1 MAEEMPVITGDRYTI
16 LGNLI
21 IVMISAGLLGLIIL
35 LSDIRFYAE
44 PISEGIFGPAA
55 AIANALLFVVLATV
69 GATMVVLLLKYGKE
83 RLLKFILIGAFG
95 FIGIVIFLYFG
106 SMYLVVFQ
114 FINPISAILILSVFI
129 FASVVNFITVDSDYR
144 MKNGGLLL
152 FGSAV
157 GAFLGVV
164 LPVWTSVLLLVGLAI
179 YDYYSVKK
187 GPIRKIVE
195 MTEDDPDKLSALAVS
210 SSEWDIGLGD
220 VAFYGMIVALAI
232 VNPIFGVLGAI
243 FATIGIIAGFLITL
257 KLLEQRGV
265 MAGLPIPV
273 ALALI
278 GLALGYLIQWILPLF
293 LML

>member
-44 PISEGIFGPAA
+44 PISEGVFGPAA
-55 AIANALLFVVLATV
+55 AIANAILFVVLATV
-69 GATMVVLLLKYGKE
+69 GATMVVILLKYRKE
-83 RLLKFILIGAFG
+83 RLLKLILIGAFG
-95 FIGIVIFLYFG
+95 FIAIVIFLYFG

-114 FINPISAILILSVFI
+114 FINPTSAILILSVFI
-129 FASVVNFITVDSDYR
+129 LASVVNFITVEPDYR

-164 LPVWTSVLLLVGLAI
+164 LPVWTSVLLLIGLAI

-195 MTEDDPDKLSALAVS
+195 MTEDDPDKLGALAVS
-210 SSEWDIGLGD
+210 TSEWDIGLGD

-243 FATIGIIAGFLITL
+243 FATMGIIAGFLITL

-278 GLALGYLIQWILPLF
+278 GLTLGYLVQWVLPLF
-293 LML
+293 FVV